1 MTSKFREDFDVEK
14 SAPRDRF
21 TKLLFDLR
29 MPEELAEWP
38 PLHVNKRKCNNA
50 RNRTLCCLLI
60 IVLLFLIGNVIFLNV
75 RILSINTVTPF
86 STSLSANAQQCLSQY
101 TLNAPSSPS
110 SYPCSTCLPTLQ
122 TVPSSYLSSNPQ
134 NAQQILNAIQFCGLR
149 AIFDTANSQGQA
161 SLGWV
166 NDVKFCAWNGVTC
179 DGSGRVANLQLTF
192 PGVPATLPNELGALT
207 GLESLQVIGGDSIP
221 AGALPSSFTNLTIL
235 SNLHI
240 EATAITQLPDN
251 LFSSLT
257 SITTLTL
264 IRNPTMGS
272 SLPSSL
278 TQLPLQNLVINSQS
292 LTNPLPTLSSSPALQ
307 TSLKLLDLSSTSL
320 TGPIPNTISSISSLT
335 QLLLSNNN
343 LQPPFPT
350 TFQSSLQI
358 LNLQN
363 NTALTGT
370 IPNSLCNS
378 TLLTSCELGS
388 TGLSGGCGLCQLS

>member
-1 MTSKFREDFDVEK
+1 
-14 SAPRDRF
+14 
-21 TKLLFDLR
+21 

-38 PLHVNKRKCNNA
+38 PLHVHKRKCNRA

-75 RILSINTVTPF
+75 RILSINTATPS
-86 STSLSANAQQCLSQY
+86 STSDLSANAQQCLSQY

-110 SYPCSTCLPTLQ
+110 SYPCSTCLPILQ
-122 TVPSSYLSSNPQ
+122 TAPSNYLSSNTQ

-149 AIFDTANSQGQA
+149 AIFDTTNSQGQA

-166 NDVKFCAWNGVTC
+166 NDVRFCAWNGVTC

-207 GLESLQVIGGDSIP
+207 GLESFQVIGGNSIP
-221 AGALPSSFTNLTIL
+221 AGALPSSFANLTIL

-240 EATAITQLPDN
+240 EATSITQLPDN
-251 LFSSLT
+251 IFSSLT
-257 SITTLTL
+257 AITTLTL

-292 LTNPLPTLSSSPALQ
+292 LTNPLPSLSSSPALQ
-307 TSLKLLDLSSTSL
+307 ASLKLLDLSSTSL

-350 TFQSSLQI
+350 TFPPSLQI

-370 IPNSLCNS
+370 VPNSLCNS